1 MLLPHERKQAREFGY
16 SLDTKLMND
25 EFFYIDLEKMW
36 FCLSIAIL
44 RQIQFSRGFLF
55 LDDLAEY
62 LKNAGSGEKFPNP
75 NDLSASENELRFSYQ
90 FPDVLK
96 LNQIEAF
103 KSLYM
108 NGNRSSEETWN
119 IKRAIDMDEE
129 DKKWVFPEINGKAN
143 SIENLEAFLQKEGY
157 LINNSNKSSNKESPI
172 QHKSLLPR
180 SNGLEEAILNRNNKF
195 WNKIELPEET
205 DELIYED
212 DLVKEKES
220 DNKFEFQFKNESK
233 FPSKFNSLTL

>member
-25 EFFYIDLEKMW
+25 EFFYIDLEKMC

-62 LKNAGSGEKFPNP
+62 LKKAGSGEKFLSP

-96 LNQIEAF
+96 LNQLEAF
-103 KSLYM
+103 KSQYM
-108 NGNRSSEETWN
+108 DGNRSSEET
-119 IKRAIDMDEE
+119 
-129 DKKWVFPEINGKAN
+129 
-143 SIENLEAFLQKEGY
+143 
-157 LINNSNKSSNKESPI
+157 
-172 QHKSLLPR
+172 
-180 SNGLEEAILNRNNKF
+180 
-195 WNKIELPEET
+195 
-205 DELIYED
+205 
-212 DLVKEKES
+212 
-220 DNKFEFQFKNESK
+220 
-233 FPSKFNSLTL
+233 